1 MTFDAENIRFVTRG
15 VTPEE
20 VAAVTAVLTAAVAEA
35 QAAAQDAR
43 PESGAD
49 AWARS
54 QRALRTPLSPGS
66 GAWRS
71 FNG

>member
-1 MTFDAENIRFVTRG
+1 MSSDAENIRIVTRG

-20 VAAVTAVLTAAVAEA
+20 VAAVTAVLTAAMAEA
-35 QAAAQDAR
+35 EAAARDAR
-43 PESGAD
+43 PETGPD

-54 QRALRTPLSPGS
+54 QRSLRTPLTPGV

-71 FNG
+71 FTG